1 MEDLLKNLGANK
13 KEAETF
19 LKLLELGAQPV
30 SVIAKQVSVPRS
42 TMYLILDGLK
52 KLGLVE
58 EFERNALKY
67 FKCIP
72 VRDIPGILKTREDEI
87 KRALSVLEKRLPELE
102 ALENKLSIT
111 PKVKFYEGKDAVV
124 KMYEEVLKEKTFYAC
139 FNPHVDS
146 PVMKIYFD
154 KVGETINAKKLNVS
168 ELVVDGPLGKRYLK
182 EYATKNHKIKIL
194 PKNMKFDSDN
204 FICEDKIYMVS
215 YGDRD
220 VSAVKIYSRALVET
234 QKAMFE
240 QVWKSVL

>member
-30 SVIAKQVSVPRS
+30 SVIARYMSVPRP
-42 TMYLILDGLK
+42 TMYLILESLK

-58 EFERNALKY
+58 EFERMAVKY

-72 VRDIPGILKTREDEI
+72 AKDIPGILEMKKDEI
-87 KRALSVLEKRLPELE
+87 KRALDVLEDRLPELE

-111 PKVKFYEGKDAVV
+111 PKVKFYEGKDAVT
-124 KMYEEVLKEKTFYAC
+124 KMYEEVLNEKSFYAC
-139 FNPHVDS
+139 FNPQIDN
-146 PVMKIYFD
+146 PVMKIYSD
-154 KVGETINAKKLNVS
+154 KVGDTINERNLKVS
-168 ELVVDGPLGKRYLK
+168 ELVVDGPKGK
-182 EYATKNHKIKIL
+182 EYVKKYMTKNHKIKLL

-215 YGDRD
+215 YGERD
-220 VSAVKIYSRALVET
+220 VSAVKIYSKSLAET

-240 QVWKSVL
+240 QVWRSA